1 MQALAHTRVEASRGI
16 CRDAHSF
23 THKGAEARMWR
34 VGCGG
39 HACAGTPSNQLTGP
53 GHLSMFASPHDTC
66 SAPFAWSLQEADNL
80 VSDRNA
86 ALNAHYSLA
95 AGKVPCKLGPFGGE
109 AVPLPPTMLAC
120 GRAPLY
126 DCLGRGDSAKC
137 SVHTLCMDSL

>member
-1 MQALAHTRVEASRGI
+1 MLNARKAEGRGVPATLTHTTHIDTHTHTPERKSMQALAHTRVEASRGI

-66 SAPFAWSLQEADNL
+66 SAPFA
-80 VSDRNA
+80 
-86 ALNAHYSLA
+86 
-95 AGKVPCKLGPFGGE
+95 
-109 AVPLPPTMLAC
+109 
-120 GRAPLY
+120 
-126 DCLGRGDSAKC
+126 
-137 SVHTLCMDSL
+137 